1 MSEYLRPLVYR
12 RGASWWVSVP
22 WAPRL
27 EYGPYASSTAAHDAA
42 QTLKVQRD
50 RMIASRHA

>member
-1 MSEYLRPLVYR
+1 MSDLRPLVYR

-27 EYGPYASSTAAHDAA
+27 EYGPYASSAAAHDAA

-50 RMIASRHA
+50 RMIASRRHA

>member
-22 WAPRL
+22 WAARL
-27 EYGPYASSTAAHDAA
+27 EYGPYASADAA
-42 QTLKVQRD
+42 RDAAKALKVQRD
-50 RMIASRHA
+50 RMIASRDA